1 MSQNLIDMNLTAENL
16 SAIDTAV
23 TQLETQLVSLL
34 ALTPGTR
41 RQISKMGDK
50 SEAFCRQAVNIL
62 SENPGIL
69 PRDFDLPALQR
80 DLATLDALRPRM
92 IRLTKLYK
100 RMQDTD
106 MALGS
111 DLMTASLEGYAFLKV
126 AGKGKGLDDLKK
138 MLSVRFSRRSSAA
151 SPEDPAASQ

>member
-16 SAIDTAV
+16 SAIDTAF
-23 TQLETQLVSLL
+23 TQLETQLTGLL
-34 ALTPGTR
+34 ALTPDTR
-41 RQISKMGDK
+41 RQLNKMGDK

-69 PRDFDLPALQR
+69 PRDFDLEALQR
-80 DLATLDALRPRM
+80 DLAMLDALRPRM
-92 IRLTKLYK
+92 IRLAKLYK
-100 RMQDTD
+100 RMQDSD

-111 DLMTASLEGYAFLKV
+111 DLMTASLEGYSFLKV

-138 MLSVRFSRRSSAA
+138 MLATRFARRSPVTSLEAVV
-151 SPEDPAASQ
+151 SQ

>member
-16 SAIDTAV
+16 SAIDTAF
-23 TQLETQLVSLL
+23 TQLETQFAGLL
-34 ALTPGTR
+34 ALTPDIR
-41 RQISKMGDK
+41 RQLSKMGGK

-69 PRDFDLPALQR
+69 PRDFDLEGLQQ
-80 DLATLDALRPRM
+80 DLAALDALRPRL

-100 RMQDTD
+100 RMQDSE

-138 MLSVRFSRRSSAA
+138 MLSVRFARRSPTAP
-151 SPEDPAASQ
+151 PEDPAASQ

>member
-16 SAIDTAV
+16 SAIDTAF
-23 TQLETQLVSLL
+23 TQLETQFAGLL
-34 ALTPGTR
+34 ALTPDIR
-41 RQISKMGDK
+41 RQLSKMGGK

-69 PRDFDLPALQR
+69 PRDFDLEGLQQ
-80 DLATLDALRPRM
+80 DLAALDALRPRL

-100 RMQDTD
+100 RMQDSE

-138 MLSVRFSRRSSAA
+138 MLSVRFARRSPAAPPEDLAA
-151 SPEDPAASQ
+151 SE